1 MTVPSINV
9 ILDPIIVAAKTQFPV
24 AYLSVIEAETTLSV
38 AEIAKNVNP
47 VIADGFAL
55 YEKTKNFYL
64 HLAGMRNRDYQLL
77 FDNQAWEIFDSMDEH
92 AEQVRQIGVTT
103 FRSTSHTGEL
113 QSVKSYHSDFLS
125 PGKMMEE
132 LIDDNQQI
140 AVSLRVAGKICRK
153 MRETMIGNIL
163 QGILEQTE
171 RRIRFLSESKM
182 KI

>member
-1 MTVPSINV
+1 MRTEKSNQSDNQLIPEK
-9 ILDPIIVAAKTQFPV
+9 LGEIVK
-24 AYLSVIEAETTLSV
+24 I
-38 AEIAKNVNP
+38 VNP

-64 HLAGMRNRDYQLL
+64 HPAGSRIRDYQLL
-77 FDNQAWEIFDSMDEH
+77 FDDQAWEIFDSMDEL

-103 FRSTSHTGEL
+103 VRSISHTGEL
-113 QSVKSYHSDFLS
+113 QSVESYHSDFLS

-140 AVSLRVAGKICRK
+140 AVSLLVAGKICRQ